1 MITLWFICTAFVA
14 QNNTCYAEE
23 PFVSQTSCEM
33 ARIERFSP
41 FAGPPGRFDKA
52 RQMQMR
58 HLFRCEPRDVQKD
71 RDNDRD

>member
-33 ARIERFSP
+33 ARIERLSP
-41 FAGPPGRFDKA
+41 FGPPNRFDKA
-52 RQMQMR
+52 RQMQM
-58 HLFRCEPRDVQKD
+58 LFRCEPRDVQ
-71 RDNDRD
+71 RDPRQ